1 MICSVLT
8 YISVLRSNTYTWLIN
23 SVFLINVEIAKKK
36 KLHTKGNSV
45 RTFGLLR
52 QKTQKITNLFKR
64 SILLE
69 EGHAPLHQKLPNVA
83 KIDDN
88 DANRYRW

>member
-1 MICSVLT
+1 MICFVLT

-23 SVFLINVEIAKKK
+23 SVFLINVEIEKK

-52 QKTQKITNLFKR
+52 QKTQKITNLSKR

-69 EGHAPLHQKLPNVA
+69 EGHAPLHQKLSKVA

>member
-36 KLHTKGNSV
+36 SCIPREIVCVHSDCCVKKHKKSQIFSRGPYYWRKVMHPFT
-45 RTFGLLR
+45 
-52 QKTQKITNLFKR
+52 R
-64 SILLE
+64 SY
-69 EGHAPLHQKLPNVA
+69 Q
-83 KIDDN
+83 
-88 DANRYRW
+88 R

>member
-1 MICSVLT
+1 MICFVLT

-23 SVFLINVEIAKKK
+23 SIFLINVEIAKKK
-36 KLHTKGNSV
+36 SCIPSEMVCVHSDCCV
-45 RTFGLLR
+45 

-69 EGHAPLHQKLPNVA
+69 EGHAPLHQKLPKVA

-88 DANRYRW
+88 DANRHRW